1 MQSSVSI
8 VIPVYNHGHFLQE
21 TLQSIEATRTPSL
34 REVIIVDDGSTDP
47 VTLELLR
54 DLEKSQYLVIRQP
67 NRGVGAAR
75 NAGIRVAQGEFILPV
90 DDDNRI
96 RRPYLAEGPTL
107 LDRDQSVGV
116 VYGDAEYFGE
126 RTGRWRVPQFDL
138 VRLVDA
144 NFIDACAL
152 FRKRVWEDLGGYDE
166 HMPHMGWE
174 DWDFWL
180 RAAVRGWRFVHLQ
193 EVTFDYRVRAGSML
207 TEVNKHTTVMDSY
220 LFSKKELVALGEM
233 RAELHR
239 LLMVEQ
245 TMEYRLGRGLLKPV
259 RATMTMLGGSR
270 TRAKEHPVRSRSTTP
285 TVQK

>member
-8 VIPVYNHGHFLQE
+8 VIPVYNPGHFLQE
-21 TLQSIEATRTPSL
+21 TLQSIEAARTPSL

-47 VTLELLR
+47 ITLELLK
-54 DLEKSQYLVIRQP
+54 DLEKSQYLVMRQP

-75 NAGIRVAQGEFILPV
+75 NAGIRVAQGDFILPV

-180 RAAVRGWRFVHLQ
+180 RAAIRGWRFVHLQ

-207 TEVNKHTTVMDSY
+207 TEVNKHKTVMDSY

>member
-8 VIPVYNHGHFLQE
+8 VIPVYNQGHFLQE
-21 TLQSIEATRTPSL
+21 TLQSIEEARTAEL

-47 VTLELLR
+47 ETLNVLHSMEESPYTL
-54 DLEKSQYLVIRQP
+54 IRQP
-67 NRGVGAAR
+67 NRGLGAAR

-90 DDDNRI
+90 DSDNRI
-96 RRPYLAEGPTL
+96 RRPYLAEGPVL
-107 LDRDQSVGV
+107 LHRDQSVGIA
-116 VYGDAEYFGE
+116 YGDAEYFGE

-152 FRKRVWEDLGGYDE
+152 FRKRVWEDVGGYDE

-207 TEVNKHTTVMDSY
+207 TEVNRHNAVMDSY

-259 RATMTMLGGSR
+259 RAVMTMLGGGR
-270 TRAKEHPVRSRSTTP
+270 TRAKRHPVRSRLTTP